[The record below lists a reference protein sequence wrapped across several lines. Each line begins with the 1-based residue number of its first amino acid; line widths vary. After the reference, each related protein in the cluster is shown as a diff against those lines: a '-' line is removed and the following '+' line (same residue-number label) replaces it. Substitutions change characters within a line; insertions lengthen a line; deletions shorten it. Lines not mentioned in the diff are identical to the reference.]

1 METLNKIQSIKEA
14 LKSNFGVKYNPIT
27 HTYTNAQ
34 GVVLAGITGMIKQF
48 ICPNQYDN
56 VAPEILEN
64 ARLRGNKL
72 HSLLEVYASG
82 VFPDISEEDK
92 EIIDSFYAMVVALGD
107 YTCIASEYVVSNNV
121 NNASPIDILALDKD
135 GKLTIIDL
143 KTTSALNVDLVTWQ
157 LNFYRYF
164 LFLQTGLEAERLLT
178 LHVTGSR
185 AKFVEIP
192 FIEFK
197 HLDYMLNCAYKFE
210 SFNNPLKADKK
221 AIDRLEEVYRR
232 KKDLEAQIKA
242 LEAEEEEAKALVIAE
257 MKKNAVK
264 THESLTIRVTYK
276 SAGTSTRFD
285 AKALEAENEEVYKK
299 YLKTST
305 TKEGLTIKLK

>member
-1 METLNKIQSIKEA
+1 METLNKIQLIKEA
-14 LKSNFGVKYNPIT
+14 LKSNFGVIYDPIT

-34 GVVLAGITGMIKQF
+34 GVQLAGITGIIKQF

-56 VAPEILEN
+56 VAPEVLER
-64 ARLRGNKL
+64 ARVRGNKI
-72 HSLLEVYASG
+72 HSLLEIYASG
-82 VFPDISEEDK
+82 VFPEIAEEEK
-92 EIIDSFYAMVVALGD
+92 EVIDSFNAMAVALED
-107 YTCIASEYVVSNNV
+107 YTCLASEYIVSNNK
-121 NNASPIDILALDKD
+121 NNASPIDLLALNVDK
-135 GKLTIIDL
+135 KLTIIDL
-143 KTTSALNVDLVTWQ
+143 KTTSTLNIDFVTWQ

-164 LFLQTGLEAERLLT
+164 LYLQTGLEAEKLLT

-192 FIEFK
+192 FIDFK

-242 LEAEEEEAKALVIAE
+242 LEMEEEEAKAEVINE

-276 SAGTSTRFD
+276 PAGVTTRID
-285 AKALEAENEEVYKK
+285 NKALEAEEPDIYKK
-299 YLKTST
+299 YLKLSA
-305 TKEGLTIKLK
+305 TKESLTIKLK

>member
-1 METLNKIQSIKEA
+1 METLNKIHSIKEA
-14 LKSNFGVKYNPIT
+14 LKSNFGVQYDPIT

-34 GVVLAGITGMIKQF
+34 GVQLAGITGMIKQF
-48 ICPNQYDN
+48 ICPNQYDS
-56 VAPEILEN
+56 VAPAVLEN
-64 ARLRGNKL
+64 AKLRGNKL

-82 VFPDISEEDK
+82 VFPDVSEEGK
-92 EIIDSFYAMVVALGD
+92 EIVDSFNAMAVALED
-107 YTCIASEYVVSNNV
+107 YTCISSEYVVSNNI
-121 NNASPIDILALDKD
+121 NNASLIDLLALDID
-135 GKLTIIDL
+135 GKLSIIDL
-143 KTTSALNVDLVTWQ
+143 KTTSTLNVEFVTWQ

-164 LFLQTGLEAERLLT
+164 LFLQTGLEADRLLT
-178 LHVTGSR
+178 LHVTGR

-210 SFNNPLKADKK
+210 SFSNPLKADKK

-242 LEAEEEEAKALVIAE
+242 LEAEEEEAKALVIQE

-264 THESLTIRVTYK
+264 THESPTIRVTYK
-276 SAGTSTRFD
+276 SAGTTTRFD
-285 AKALEAENEEVYKK
+285 AKALEAENEEIYKK
-299 YLKTST
+299 YLKTTT
-305 TKEGLTIKLK
+305 TKESLTIKLK

>member
-14 LKSNFGVKYNPIT
+14 LKSNFGVKYDPIT

-34 GVVLAGITGMIKQF
+34 GVQLAGITGIIKQF
-48 ICPNQYDN
+48 ICPNQYDS
-56 VAPEILEN
+56 VAPAVLEN

-72 HSLLEVYASG
+72 HSLLEIYASG
-82 VFPDISEEDK
+82 VFPDVSEEDK
-92 EIIDSFYAMVVALGD
+92 EVIDSFNAMAVALED
-107 YTCIASEYVVSNNV
+107 YTCISSEYVVSNNV
-121 NNASPIDILALDKD
+121 NNASPIDLLALDID

-143 KTTSALNVDLVTWQ
+143 KTTSSLNVDFVTWQ

-192 FIEFK
+192 FIEYK
-197 HLDYMLNCAYKFE
+197 HLDYMLNCAYNFE

-242 LEAEEEEAKALVIAE
+242 LEAENEEAKALVIAE

-285 AKALEAENEEVYKK
+285 AKALEAENEEIYKK

-305 TKEGLTIKLK
+305 TKESLTIKLK